1 MSGNSIPV
9 IDITGL
15 SDGEPGVLDRVAGQI
30 YDACTEVGFFYVAGH
45 GVPAAVIDRLVGEAG
60 AFFHQPPEIKARTA
74 INRYH
79 RGFSALGDA
88 TMYGAARPDYKEFFT
103 VGLELPKSDPDV
115 VAGEPLRGPNNW
127 PTEQP
132 ALKSAM
138 ADYYA
143 AMGACGATL
152 LGAVAVSLGQS
163 ADFFAARYAKRL
175 QRTQAIYYPP
185 QPAALGDDQFGVAD
199 HTDFGCITL
208 LWQDDIGGLEVLSR
222 AGDAWVQATPIP
234 GTLVINV
241 GDLLARWT
249 NDRYRSTRH
258 RVVNRSGRER
268 FSIAT
273 FYDPSF
279 KAMVDPRDFG
289 VPDAECH
296 YPPVTAGAHIL
307 GRINSS
313 FGYRKA
319 VAAS

>member
-1 MSGNSIPV
+1 MPLTSIPV
-9 IDITGL
+9 IDIGGL
-15 SDGEPGVLDRVAGQI
+15 RSGELAALKDVGSRI
-30 YDACTEVGFFYVAGH
+30 HEACTEVGFFYVAEH
-45 GVPAAVIDRLVGEAG
+45 GVPAMIIDRLVREAS
-60 AFFHQPPEIKARTA
+60 AFFHLPAEAKARTA

-88 TMYGAARPDYKEFFT
+88 TMYGAKRPDYKEFFT
-103 VGLELPKSDPDV
+103 IGLDLPESDPDV
-115 VAGEPLRGPNNW
+115 VVGEPLRGPNNW
-127 PTEQP
+127 PAEQP
-132 ALKSAM
+132 ALKAAM
-138 ADYYA
+138 TDYYE
-143 AMGACGATL
+143 AMGDCGAML
-152 LGAVAVSLGQS
+152 LGAVAVSLDQP
-163 ADFFAARYAKRL
+163 ADFFVSRYTKRL

-185 QPAALGDDQFGVAD
+185 QPAVLGEDQFGVAD
-199 HTDFGCITL
+199 HTDFGCVTL
-208 LWQDDIGGLEVLSR
+208 LWQDDVGGLEVLSR
-222 AGDAWVQATPIP
+222 TGAWIAATPIP

-289 VPDAECH
+289 VSEAESR

-313 FGYRKA
+313 FGYRKK
-319 VAAS
+319 VATA